1 MARDKRTKTK
11 IKRRSPGL
19 VITPPVPRPV
29 ASDHPA
35 RLLFKDAIESA
46 KSSPETDL
54 TEKQSSSLIEVEE
67 GIRVPE
73 EVSAPVSALKTA
85 SDREADRV
93 APLQIFQELK
103 STPEALLRADT
114 APPAVATAPAPKAE
128 PERRREHSDAFEGIF
143 GQWRP
148 FLSEAQMYILEALYN
163 MTHAVGADRCLTS
176 MPKLAAAAG
185 VSERQTYN
193 VVKELE
199 KHGFIER
206 PETFNT
212 PTKKGTIFRLNLT
225 RQTTPMGANRR
236 YHYGD

>member
-1 MARDKRTKTK
+1 
-11 IKRRSPGL
+11 
-19 VITPPVPRPV
+19 
-29 ASDHPA
+29 
-35 RLLFKDAIESA
+35 
-46 KSSPETDL
+46 
-54 TEKQSSSLIEVEE
+54 
-67 GIRVPE
+67 
-73 EVSAPVSALKTA
+73 
-85 SDREADRV
+85 
-93 APLQIFQELK
+93 
-103 STPEALLRADT
+103 
-114 APPAVATAPAPKAE
+114 
-128 PERRREHSDAFEGIF
+128 
-143 GQWRP
+143 
-148 FLSEAQMYILEALYN
+148 MYILEALYN

>member
-1 MARDKRTKTK
+1 MVREKRAKTK

-19 VITPPVPRPV
+19 VITPPTPRPV

-46 KSSPETDL
+46 KASEEANLADNHGASTAEASEAGTPAA
-54 TEKQSSSLIEVEE
+54 QS
-67 GIRVPE
+67 
-73 EVSAPVSALKTA
+73 LKTA
-85 SDREADRV
+85 PVGETPRSD
-93 APLQIFQELK
+93 PLQIFKELK
-103 STPEALLRADT
+103 NQPEAQRQKET
-114 APPAVATAPAPKAE
+114 PPPASKAE
-128 PERRREHSDAFEGIF
+128 PEGRREHSEAFESIF

-163 MTHAVGADRCLTS
+163 MTHVMGIDRCLTS

-199 KHGFIER
+199 RHGFIER

-225 RQTTPMGANRR
+225 RQTTPSSANRR

>member
-1 MARDKRTKTK
+1 MAREKRAKTK

-19 VITPPVPRPV
+19 VITPPAPRPV

-46 KSSPETDL
+46 KASSETDL
-54 TEKQSSSLIEVEE
+54 AENKSASEAETAEPVVAAATAPKTPSVAVASRVE
-67 GIRVPE
+67 
-73 EVSAPVSALKTA
+73 
-85 SDREADRV
+85 
-93 APLQIFQELK
+93 PLQIFKELK
-103 STPEALLRADT
+103 SQPDTTRQETPQQ
-114 APPAVATAPAPKAE
+114 PASKVETE
-128 PERRREHSDAFEGIF
+128 HRREHSDAFEGIF

-163 MTHAVGADRCLTS
+163 MTHAVGTDRCLTS
-176 MPKLAAAAG
+176 MPKLASAAG

-199 KHGFIER
+199 RHGFIER

-225 RQTTPMGANRR
+225 RQTTPSGANRR

>member
-1 MARDKRTKTK
+1 MVREKRAKTK

-19 VITPPVPRPV
+19 VITPPAPRPV
-29 ASDHPA
+29 ESDHPA

-46 KSSPETDL
+46 KGFPETDL
-54 TEKQSSSLIEVEE
+54 AEDQSAGASEATEPTSAIS
-67 GIRVPE
+67 
-73 EVSAPVSALKTA
+73 SAPKTNPA
-85 SDREADRV
+85 GEAAR
-93 APLQIFQELK
+93 AEPLQIFKELK
-103 STPEALLRADT
+103 NQPDALLLDE
-114 APPAVATAPAPKAE
+114 PPPAPKVE
-128 PERRREHSDAFEGIF
+128 PEHRREYSDAFEGIF

-163 MTHAVGADRCLTS
+163 MTHAVGTDRCLTS

-206 PETFNT
+206 PEIFNT

-225 RQTTPMGANRR
+225 RQITPSGVNRR

>member
-46 KSSPETDL
+46 KASPETDL
-54 TEKQSSSLIEVEE
+54 TENQPVPLIEVEQ
-67 GIRVPE
+67 GTRLSE

-85 SDREADRV
+85 SDREADRA

-103 STPEALLRADT
+103 SKPEALLKADT
-114 APPAVATAPAPKAE
+114 ALPIATAPAPKTE
-128 PERRREHSDAFEGIF
+128 LEGRREHSDAFEGIF

-163 MTHAVGADRCLTS
+163 MTHKVGTDRCLTS
-176 MPKLAAAAG
+176 MPKLATAAG

-225 RQTTPMGANRR
+225 RQVSPSGINRR

>member
-1 MARDKRTKTK
+1 MAREKRAKTK

-19 VITPPVPRPV
+19 VITPPAPRPV

-46 KSSPETDL
+46 KASSETDL
-54 TEKQSSSLIEVEE
+54 TETYAAPKAEAAEPVEPA
-67 GIRVPE
+67 IQ
-73 EVSAPVSALKTA
+73 APKTA
-85 SDREADRV
+85 PAVEAPR
-93 APLQIFQELK
+93 AEPLQIFKEFKSQTEAPRQEEPPLK
-103 STPEALLRADT
+103 
-114 APPAVATAPAPKAE
+114 ATKVE
-128 PERRREHSDAFEGIF
+128 TERRREHSDAFESIF

-163 MTHAVGADRCLTS
+163 MTHAVGTDRCLTS

-199 KHGFIER
+199 RHGFIER

-225 RQTTPMGANRR
+225 RQTAPSGANRR

>member
-1 MARDKRTKTK
+1 MTREKRAKTK

-29 ASDHPA
+29 ESDHPA

-46 KSSPETDL
+46 KASSETGL
-54 TEKQSSSLIEVEE
+54 AENQSASAVEVVESVAATPLATKATPTGE
-67 GIRVPE
+67 
-73 EVSAPVSALKTA
+73 A
-85 SDREADRV
+85 SRAE
-93 APLQIFQELK
+93 PLQIFKELK
-103 STPEALLRADT
+103 SQPEAMRLDE
-114 APPAVATAPAPKAE
+114 PAPAPKVE
-128 PERRREHSDAFEGIF
+128 TERRREHSDAFEGIF

-163 MTHAVGADRCLTS
+163 MTHAVGTDRCLTS
-176 MPKLAAAAG
+176 MPKLAAASG

-199 KHGFIER
+199 RHGFIER

-225 RQTTPMGANRR
+225 RQITPSGANRR